1 MAWRFS
7 SLWSFSYFRRN
18 FKLFFRRTSGFTLVE
33 LLVVIGIIGILLSA
47 ALFILNPIGQIQKT
61 NDAKRKSDLAQMQR
75 ALETYFNDTGKYPPS
90 SSVSPTYRI
99 INLNG
104 QIADWG
110 TTLFSPYIASLPK
123 DPKANQNYVYFAS
136 ADRQSY
142 WLYASLERVTS
153 DVTLCT
159 TGNACDPQLCNK
171 GNPCPSLYNN
181 GIPTG
186 SCGGTCNFAVTS
198 SNVKP

>member
-18 FKLFFRRTSGFTLVE
+18 FKLFFGRASGFTLVE

-90 SSVSPTYRI
+90 STLAPTYRI
-99 INLNG
+99 VNLNN
-104 QIADWG
+104 QTADWG

-142 WLYASLERVTS
+142 WLYASLEMTNDRQFCRGPGDPS
-153 DVTLCT
+153 PCASLT
-159 TGNACDPQLCNK
+159 T
-171 GNPCPSLYNN
+171 N
-181 GIPTG
+181 GIATNA
-186 SCGGTCNFAVTS
+186 CGGTCNFAVSS